1 MTLSVQNATS
11 FSKNR
16 GGLTPPIQSTPFNS
30 SIERLNPQGIDSGF
44 EDCYMN
50 KRQRS
55 ITDRTS
61 GEAAAISSSH
71 DPSSSHYSSD
81 GGSTEEEEGMFTRSL
96 CLSYGSISVMGRR
109 RNMKDAVSLAK
120 VDSYQFFAVYDGH
133 GGSSVSNACR
143 DRLHHLL
150 EQELEQW
157 KLGGK
162 GAVDW
167 EKVMAACFTKMDEE
181 VGSESGSTPA
191 DDDTDTNWG
200 NTVGSSAVVVM
211 VGQNE
216 VIVANSGNSRAVLCR
231 DGVATPLSRDHNP
244 DLPDERERV
253 EAAGGRVI
261 NWNGYRV
268 LGVLA
273 TSRSIGDHYLKPYVI
288 SEPEVTISER
298 TECCDFMVIASDG
311 LWDVVTNECACQ
323 VVRRCLDAQTKRQ
336 CSEGMS
342 SSSSATANAAALLA
356 QLALARG
363 SKDNIT
369 IIVAE
374 LG

>member
-1 MTLSVQNATS
+1 
-11 FSKNR
+11 
-16 GGLTPPIQSTPFNS
+16 
-30 SIERLNPQGIDSGF
+30 
-44 EDCYMN
+44 MN

-61 GEAAAISSSH
+61 REAAAISSSH
-71 DPSSSHYSSD
+71 HPSSSHYSSD
-81 GGSTEEEEGMFTRSL
+81 GGSTEKEEGMFTRSL

-150 EQELEQW
+150 EQEVEQW

-181 VGSESGSTPA
+181 VGGESGSTPA
-191 DDDTDTNWG
+191 DDDMNTNWG

-216 VIVANSGNSRAVLCR
+216 VVVANSGNSRAVLCR
-231 DGVATPLSRDHNP
+231 DGVATPLSRDHKP
-244 DLPDERERV
+244 DLPDERKRV
-253 EAAGGRVI
+253 EAAGGRVV

-298 TECCDFMVIASDG
+298 TECCDFLVIASDG

-336 CSEGMS
+336 LSEGMS
-342 SSSSATANAAALLA
+342 GSSSAPANAAALLA